1 MLQKPGRMRA
11 IEAMMRLRLRR
22 QVRDPELRAKL
33 TPSYRIGCK
42 RMVVSDDYH
51 PALTR
56 PNVDVITAGIREVR
70 PLRS

>member
-1 MLQKPGRMRA
+1 M
-11 IEAMMRLRLRR
+11 LRLRR

-42 RMVVSDDYH
+42 RIVVSDDYH

-56 PNVDVITAGIREVR
+56 PNVDVDHRRHPRGPPAFDRDRGRR
-70 PLRS
+70 